1 MESRLHCLVWHKDH
15 RSERC
20 DTRISSPIR
29 LHADFGLRC
38 HCIETSRPMLRC
50 SVCTTQKMLWVWSKR
65 KSTNPSFRNAWRWT
79 NWRVPPTECLFLNQ
93 APPQLP
99 SWLCWLRNLPT
110 SLKSP
115 LPSGPSA
122 AFETLAMSSLNA
134 SLNQAIFII
143 FQYLGVLFLQLWTN
157 RLRSPSGFGSP
168 CCPRIHL
175 GVQHAIWYSKCSTS
189 MFHCLNIVWTSGL
202 HDFCER
208 MFWTAA
214 KLLLPFQTRTSD
226 HLLSS
231 CAFKLCGSL
240 RQKIRH
246 RQPGHVCSTLP

>member
-93 APPQLP
+93 APPRLP
-99 SWLCWLRNLPT
+99 SWLCWLRK
-110 SLKSP
+110 KSFNE
-115 LPSGPSA
+115 SQVSA
-122 AFETLAMSSLNA
+122 AFWTFCRLWDASNELTECLLEPSHLYHLSIFGRSAAPTLNKPFEKP
-134 SLNQAIFII
+134 IR
-143 FQYLGVLFLQLWTN
+143 LWF
-157 RLRSPSGFGSP
+157 S
-168 CCPRIHL
+168 
-175 GVQHAIWYSKCSTS
+175 
-189 MFHCLNIVWTSGL
+189 
-202 HDFCER
+202 
-208 MFWTAA
+208 
-214 KLLLPFQTRTSD
+214 
-226 HLLSS
+226 LLSS
-231 CAFKLCGSL
+231 HSPWCAA
-240 RQKIRH
+240 RDMIQ
-246 RQPGHVCSTLP
+246 